1 MINTTEQL
9 YRAAHRFG
17 VIAGE
22 GALMLKAPAFEMAEH
37 ARASYG
43 PHATVKEW
51 APPGGLVLA
60 RSVVSHDS
68 AEFWLRSDLLDKAV
82 AALAAEQA
90 DSDRI
95 ISEVSG
101 WIRRTDAEGAARTG
115 MTVDAYRAKRLA
127 DGMRW
132 DRARAKQRA
141 GS

>member
-1 MINTTEQL
+1 MISVEQDI
-9 YRAAHRFG
+9 YMAAHRFRI
-17 VIAGE
+17 IAGE
-22 GALMLKAPAFEMAEH
+22 GATMLNPPAFEMAEH

-43 PHATVKEW
+43 EHATVKEF

-60 RSVVSHDS
+60 RSVVSHDAS
-68 AEFWLRSDLLDKAV
+68 AYWLRRDLAEAAK
-82 AALAAEQA
+82 AALEADQA

-95 ISEVSG
+95 VAEVAG
-101 WIRRTDAEGAARTG
+101 WIRRTDVEGAQRTG
-115 MTVDAYRAKRLA
+115 MTVDGYRAKRLA